1 VLWRPSD
8 DGSEPE
14 VAVIHRPR
22 YDDWS
27 LPKGKVD
34 VGENEPVTAV
44 REVRE
49 ETGLEADV
57 EEKLGDVTYWYAR
70 RDAEGRAVRI
80 LKRVR
85 FFLMRARGGRFA
97 DRDAEMDEVRWFSC
111 AEAERMV
118 GFANERALVRRARE
132 ILEAAPR

>member
-1 VLWRPSD
+1 MLAGRHHGKSD
-8 DGSEPE
+8 EL
-14 VAVIHRPR
+14 VWTI
-22 YDDWS
+22 
-27 LPKGKVD
+27 PKGHVEP
-34 VGENEPVTAV
+34 GESSEETAV

-85 FFLMRARGGRFA
+85 FFLMCARGGRFA
-97 DRDAEMDEVRWFSC
+97 DRDEEMDAVRWFPLD
-111 AEAERMV
+111 EAERTAS
-118 GFANERALVRRARE
+118 FENERALVRRARD
-132 ILEAAPR
+132 ILSSR